1 MINIFLCTDTCKFKW
16 LCFSRPYETLPVVP
30 RLIWNLQ
37 HSPSHS
43 SHYNKKN
50 TAIIHAN
57 LLFSFCSATIVVQT
71 CKSCK
76 NLKYTIV
83 HSMFLDLSWAVPNNL
98 RHSFPMGEYNLI
110 FVLMWCRGYLI
121 SPNYVYFYA
130 LTMLTDTV
138 KLCYLDLGGAVRY
151 PNIWDIHSKIL

>member
-1 MINIFLCTDTCKFKW
+1 MLILKWQKCKHERLKWNFHTEWQTCFYEIHFVEIITHKYSKW
-16 LCFSRPYETLPVVP
+16 LIFFCALIHVNSSDCVFLDPMKPYLWYHVWYEIYNTLHHT
-30 RLIWNLQ
+30 LLTTT
-37 HSPSHS
+37 
-43 SHYNKKN
+43 KN

-98 RHSFPMGEYNLI
+98 RHSFPMGE
-110 FVLMWCRGYLI
+110 
-121 SPNYVYFYA
+121 
-130 LTMLTDTV
+130 
-138 KLCYLDLGGAVRY
+138 
-151 PNIWDIHSKIL
+151 